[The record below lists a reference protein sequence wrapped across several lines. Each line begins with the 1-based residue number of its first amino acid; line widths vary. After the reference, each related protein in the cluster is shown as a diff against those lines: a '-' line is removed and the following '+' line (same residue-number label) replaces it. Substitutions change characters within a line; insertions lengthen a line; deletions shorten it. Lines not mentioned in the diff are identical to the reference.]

1 MSSTE
6 DNNAMQSLKYEPKKG
21 QFLDYVIKHPARQT
35 IFADLLLEVNLK
47 ESETL
52 DNQSNKRKLLIPTYK
67 KFMMQ
72 QIPHFN
78 SMFKEGSN
86 WREAEDDTPVP
97 IECPDEVSADTI
109 FKYIQRKFSLLECNS
124 VSHSFNCSWKKSDE
138 PNDFLKFPLT
148 RFQFTKENIIEFL
161 ILADY
166 WNDEAVRVEVLEFID
181 KNMDVDAMFKIC
193 FEYPS
198 THKFLKEKVKARMVC
213 APAKISFSDHK
224 TISVPDL
231 AKATFKF
238 GVPES
243 LDDREKHTDST
254 YTNGARKTVQGTRRT
269 TTSDNIKNVDEP
281 KGISKFGA
289 TSGTNKLLPSQDSK
303 FWDPKNDRSGGFTF
317 GKLSNDA
324 PVFGKK

>member
-1 MSSTE
+1 MGLISRVSSRTYRFKMSSTE

-124 VSHSFNCSWKKSDE
+124 VSHSFNFSWTKADE
-138 PNDFLKFPLT
+138 PKILKFTMT
-148 RFQFTKENIIEFL
+148 RFQF
-161 ILADY
+161 
-166 WNDEAVRVEVLEFID
+166 
-181 KNMDVDAMFKIC
+181 
-193 FEYPS
+193 
-198 THKFLKEKVKARMVC
+198 
-213 APAKISFSDHK
+213 
-224 TISVPDL
+224 
-231 AKATFKF
+231 
-238 GVPES
+238 
-243 LDDREKHTDST
+243 
-254 YTNGARKTVQGTRRT
+254 
-269 TTSDNIKNVDEP
+269 
-281 KGISKFGA
+281 
-289 TSGTNKLLPSQDSK
+289 
-303 FWDPKNDRSGGFTF
+303 
-317 GKLSNDA
+317 
-324 PVFGKK
+324 